1 MTAATARWAAR
12 VAALALVGLA
22 IEGCAVEPQSPAAA
36 PAASA
41 SAPAPPPPLVVL
53 KRLAETPTAGAQSRV
68 ATVTADN
75 AIDPDEERAAP
86 GEEFERGG
94 ASWYGSRFQGRRT
107 ASGERFD
114 MADLTAA
121 HRTLPF
127 GTLICVRNL
136 TNNAVVMVRVND
148 RGPASRRRVIDI
160 SQAAAEGLAMVG
172 MGVQTVALQRPVSGQ
187 SRCE

>member
-1 MTAATARWAAR
+1 MRMPAAR
-12 VAALALVGLA
+12 VGAMVALLVSVAAVV
-22 IEGCAVEPQSPAAA
+22 EGCAVEPQAAKVEAAQPVMRPPAR
-36 PAASA
+36 
-41 SAPAPPPPLVVL
+41 PPLAAL
-53 KRLAETPTAGAQSRV
+53 QRLPETSTAAAQSRV

-75 AIDPDEERAAP
+75 AVDPEEERAAP

-136 TNNAVVMVRVND
+136 ANDEVVMVRIND

-160 SQAAAEGLAMVG
+160 SQAAAEELSMVG
-172 MGVQTVALQRPVSGQ
+172 MGVQNVALLRPVSGQ
-187 SRCE
+187 TRCE

>member
-1 MTAATARWAAR
+1 MR
-12 VAALALVGLA
+12 VAVSRAMAAAAMLGFFGLA
-22 IEGCAVEPQSPAAA
+22 IEGCAVEPPAAVVPVPKAA
-36 PAASA
+36 PHAAPPPLAALQRLPDTPTASA
-41 SAPAPPPPLVVL
+41 S
-53 KRLAETPTAGAQSRV
+53 SRV
-68 ATVTADN
+68 ASVTADS
-75 AIDPDEERAAP
+75 AVDPEEERAAP

-114 MADLTAA
+114 MADFTAA

-136 TNNAVVMVRVND
+136 ANSGAVMVRVND

-160 SQAAAEGLAMVG
+160 SQAAAEQLAMVG
-172 MGVQTVALQRPVSGQ
+172 MGVQNVALERPVSGQ
-187 SRCE
+187 TRCE